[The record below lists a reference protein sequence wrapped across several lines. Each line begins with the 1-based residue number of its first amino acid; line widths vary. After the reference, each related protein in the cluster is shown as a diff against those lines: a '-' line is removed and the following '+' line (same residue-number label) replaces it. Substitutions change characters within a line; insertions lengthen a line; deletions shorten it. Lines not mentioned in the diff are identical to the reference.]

1 MGKTLRKIDL
11 LEYMGQKGIVD
22 EEELNELIDVDGSM
36 IDDSDNFKSTDRDVK
51 SKGTSQDFAR
61 RSAQGPGAY
70 FAWGGAYYGG
80 YHAMNED
87 DEVEMDV
94 RDEDDE
100 YEMWNKPDRNM
111 PSEYTEMG
119 IEPKIADENKPSHK
133 KHWEK
138 FEDKYQGFFEG
149 DLKGIAENRM
159 QTLVDEMLQRKQK
172 GRDVVRRTNET
183 DLMHDV
189 DIPDFTEL
197 KSTYEKPI
205 IARKVKHLTDLINNH
220 AMGGTEMSM
229 IFNYVLDNLDLTKLS
244 DEQKEYLSDKL
255 KYGEEEG

>member
-1 MGKTLRKIDL
+1 MGKTLKKRDL
-11 LEYMGQKGIVD
+11 LEYMEQEDIID
-22 EEELNELIDVDGSM
+22 EEELNELIDTDGSM
-36 IDDSDNFKSTDRDVK
+36 IDSNDNFKATDRDVK

-70 FAWGGAYYGG
+70 YAWGGAYYGG

-87 DEVEMDV
+87 EEMDV

-100 YEMWNKPDRNM
+100 LEMWNKPDRNM
-111 PSEYTEMG
+111 PSEYKMG
-119 IEPKIADENKPSHK
+119 IDPKIDDEGRRDPDDYP
-133 KHWEK
+133 
-138 FEDKYQGFFEG
+138 DKRKDVYQGFFEE
-149 DLKGIAENRM
+149 DLKGIAETRM
-159 QTLVDEMLQRKQK
+159 QSLVDEMLQKRQK

-205 IARKVKHLTDLINNH
+205 VARKVMHLTDLINKQ
-220 AMGGTEMSM
+220 ALAGTEMSM
-229 IFNYVLDNLDLTKLS
+229 VLNYMLDNLDITKLS
-244 DEQKEYLSDKL
+244 DEQKEYLGDKL
-255 KYGEEEG
+255 KYGEEEGE